1 MHCRGAA
8 LRLNELEQLD
18 LRGAVH
24 LRKILEDGKDA
35 AFLSRALATAKRDVP
50 ITVELE
56 QLSFS
61 GSDQEK
67 LRSLFG
73 ELEFMN
79 LIKLL
84 DRGRLLSGC
93 AARYSL

>member
-1 MHCRGAA
+1 M
-8 LRLNELEQLD
+8 
-18 LRGAVH
+18 H

-50 ITVELE
+50 ITVE

-93 AARYSL
+93 AASYGL

>member
-1 MHCRGAA
+1 MEN
-8 LRLNELEQLD
+8 LFDRLGEVEQLD
-18 LRGAVH
+18 LRGAAR
-24 LRKILEDGKDA
+24 LRKILADGKDT

-50 ITVELE
+50 IAIELE
-56 QLSFS
+56 QLRFS
-61 GSDQEK
+61 GFDQEK

-84 DRGRLLSGC
+84 DHGRV
-93 AARYSL
+93 